1 MSKLILFQ
9 GDSITDSGRNYES
22 TIFEGYGYVTMIK
35 GILGLKYPEKYTFM
49 NKGISGNR
57 IVDVYARIKSDII
70 NLKPDYLSILI
81 GVNDVW
87 HEFSRKNGVA
97 TSKFEKIY
105 SMLIEEIKE
114 ALPDIKIMI
123 LEPFVLKG
131 SATASNESCEDL
143 YPSFRAEVEQKAKA
157 AKRVAEKFSLPFISL
172 QEKFDEVYNPD
183 FPDYWA
189 RDGVHPTAPGHMLI
203 SREWVKA
210 FDEIKEQ

>member
-1 MSKLILFQ
+1 MSKLIVFQ
-9 GDSITDSGRNYES
+9 GDSITDSGRNFES
-22 TIFEGYGYVTMIK
+22 TVFEGYGYVTMVK
-35 GILGLKYPEKYTFM
+35 GILGIDEPEKYSFR
-49 NKGISGNR
+49 NRGISGNR

-105 SMLIEEIKE
+105 SMMIEEIKE
-114 ALPDIKIMI
+114 TLPNIKIMI

-131 SATASNESCEDL
+131 SATASNDEYEDL
-143 YPSFRAEVEQKAKA
+143 YPLFRSEVEEKAKA
-157 AKRVAEKFSLPFISL
+157 SKRIAEKYSLPFIAL
-172 QEKFDEVYNPD
+172 QEKFDEVYNPANSE
-183 FPDYWA
+183 YWT

-203 SREWVKA
+203 AREWLKMFA
-210 FDEIKEQ
+210 RIKEQ

>member
-22 TIFEGYGYVTMIK
+22 TIFEGYGYVTMVK
-35 GILGLKYPEKYTFM
+35 GILGLDYPEKYTFM

-57 IVDVYARIKSDII
+57 IVDVYARIKRDII
-70 NLKPDYLSILI
+70 NLSPDYMSILI

-87 HEFSRKNGVA
+87 HEFNNKNGVA
-97 TSKFEKIY
+97 TPKFEKIY

-114 ALPDIKIMI
+114 ALPNIKIMI

-131 SATASNESCEDL
+131 SSTASNDNYEDL
-143 YPSFRAEVEQKAKA
+143 YPLFRAEVEEKAKA
-157 AKRVAEKFSLPFISL
+157 AKRIAEKYSLPFVSL

-183 FPDYWA
+183 FPDYWV
-189 RDGVHPTAPGHMLI
+189 RDGVHPTAAGHMLI
-203 SREWVKA
+203 AREWVKA
-210 FDEIKEQ
+210 FDKIN